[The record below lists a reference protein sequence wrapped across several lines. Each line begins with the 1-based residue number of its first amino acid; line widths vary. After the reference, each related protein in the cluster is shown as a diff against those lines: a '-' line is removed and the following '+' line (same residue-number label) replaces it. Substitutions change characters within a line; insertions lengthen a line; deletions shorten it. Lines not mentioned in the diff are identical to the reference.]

1 MPPTSLSDH
10 PLAPRE
16 DARTRRDIGAV
27 LPPIALALAVVLLF
41 AGWWGASDS
50 TDPGEQLPYFASAV
64 IPGLALAIFGCGL
77 LVTRE
82 IRRARAETRLV
93 VERFD
98 AVLDWLAGEAD
109 SIEAHPNGGSSRAS
123 VVD

>member
-1 MPPTSLSDH
+1 MPTTSLSDH
-10 PLAPRE
+10 PLPPS
-16 DARTRRDIGAV
+16 DDVRTRRDLGAV
-27 LPPIALALAVVLLF
+27 LAPIALALAVVLLF

-64 IPGLALAIFGCGL
+64 IPGLALAIFGCVL
-77 LVTRE
+77 LVKRE
-82 IRRARAETRLV
+82 IGRARAETRLV

-109 SIEAHPNGGSSRAS
+109 PIEAHPNGGSSRTS